1 MIFFVFSQNSAIS
14 RNLNHCLWRKMHTIH
29 FQTISDIMFLQFAV
43 FPFKFN
49 SPKLEHNFNSS
60 TINLI
65 YLLPYE
71 LLNDLGLG
79 CRTQEMK
86 RKSQNEVETQANVQ
100 LPKKKLFLAVAVKT
114 DAKADIKVFCYC
126 PNLLYVFTCCPVF
139 CH

>member
-1 MIFFVFSQNSAIS
+1 
-14 RNLNHCLWRKMHTIH
+14 MHMIH
-29 FQTISDIMFLQFAV
+29 FQSISDIMFLQFAV
-43 FPFKFN
+43 FPCKFD

-65 YLLPYE
+65 YLLPYK

-86 RKSQNEVETQANVQ
+86 RKSQNGVETQASVQ
-100 LPKKKLFLAVAVKT
+100 LPQKKLFLAVAVKL

-126 PNLLYVFTCCPVF
+126 TNLLYVFTCCPVF